1 MQALK
6 LFYFDIPG
14 KGECIRLL
22 CAHAGLPLEDV
33 RISVSDR
40 TVFDDMKKD
49 GKLLFGQLPALQINE
64 KGDMIS
70 QSAAIMRYLGKLTS
84 AYPSDP
90 VAAALVDAV
99 IDEEADLTT
108 GLAVSRYKGK
118 TSMILTSIATHFF
131 YLCKIHF
138 FHHQWLAS

>member
-49 GKLLFGQLPALQINE
+49 GKLLFGQLRALQINE
-64 KGDMIS
+64 KGDIIS
-70 QSAAIMRYLGKLTS
+70 QSAAIMRYLGNLSS

-108 GLAVSRYKGK
+108 GLAVSRYKGE
-118 TSMILTSIATHFF
+118 TPMILDSVSQQNCPLHS
-131 YLCKIHF
+131 CSMN
-138 FHHQWLAS
+138 HHCSR

>member
-108 GLAVSRYKGK
+108 GLAVSRYKGE
-118 TSMILTSIATHFF
+118 TPMILTSIATHFF